1 MSRILL
7 KNALIWPSKRKVDIL
22 VEGKKIIKIGEK
34 LDALEDDEVIEAKE
48 KVVFPGF
55 FNTHVHLY
63 GVDGPLDDDLIRSFV
78 KGGCTTVRDMGMTSP
93 LDYQVYT
100 EWLSKRRTADF
111 PTVFASSKFLSG
123 KNTYGTMHPSGKLIG
138 YVIDETH
145 EGARKAVDE
154 MVDAGADQI
163 KTGLDYGMDP
173 NNPLDYLPDD
183 CFRAICERA
192 KERGVPSAAHITK
205 PDNMVKA
212 AKLGLTEAA
221 HTPTEVLS
229 DEEVKTIKES
239 GMYVNTTMS
248 IFDQVS
254 KATGEDIMDAVLQ
267 NVRKLYRAGVQM
279 SLGTDYMH
287 EAPPEETA
295 GIPVHELQLCIKAG
309 LTIEEAIK
317 LGTEDA
323 AKVCRL
329 SGKKG
334 CIAEGMD
341 ADLFISSE
349 EVNETFEAF
358 RPEKIKFV
366 MHEGKVIIN
375 R

>member
-7 KNALIWPSKRKVDIL
+7 KNALIWPSKRKADIL
-22 VEGKKIIKIGEK
+22 VEDKKIIKIGK
-34 LDALEDDEVIEAKE
+34 VQDDFGTDEVIEVDE
-48 KVVFPGF
+48 KIVFPGF

-63 GVDGPLDDDLIRSFV
+63 GVEGPLEDDLIRKFV

-93 LDYQVYT
+93 LDYRVYM
-100 EWLSKRRTADF
+100 EWLSKRKTPDF
-111 PTVFASSKFLSG
+111 PSIMASGKFLSG
-123 KNTYGTMHPSGKLIG
+123 KNTYGTTHPSGKIIG
-138 YVIDETH
+138 YIIEETPD
-145 EGARKAVDE
+145 GARKAVDE

-173 NNPLDYLPDD
+173 NHPLDYISEE

-192 KERGVPSAAHITK
+192 KERGLPSTAHITK

-212 AKLGLTEAA
+212 AKWGLTEAA
-221 HTPTEVLS
+221 HTPTEPLS
-229 DEEVKTIKES
+229 DEDIRTIKES

-254 KATGEDIMDAVLQ
+254 KETGENIMDAVLQ

-295 GIPVHELQLCIKAG
+295 GIPIHELQLCIKAG
-309 LTIEEAIK
+309 LTPKEAIK

-329 SGKKG
+329 SDKKG
-334 CIAEGMD
+334 SIAEGKD
-341 ADLFISSE
+341 ADLFISN
-349 EVNETFEAF
+349 EVLDETFEAF
-358 RPEKIKFV
+358 KPENIKFV